1 MPVPDA
7 ALCLTCNYALRGLE
21 SHRCPECGR
30 EFDPD
35 EPLSMNL
42 GLPRGRLAL
51 MLLRPIGRWA
61 RATMWALA
69 AAGVLG
75 PAWLVPSR
83 EVACLWLELWALF
96 LIACWIRS
104 VLRYFVFLRYRQ
116 PPECLRIDDP
126 FRMRTRRAFLIVTLL
141 ILTRAPLL
149 LALLLSRP
157 WLDYQAYYIW
167 AVLPANVQPQNRPGL
182 QGLVM
187 VRRIDAAGTYVRFD
201 LVGGGSVTYRMMPD
215 GEHLEFSWE
224 TWREH

>member
-75 PAWLVPSR
+75 PAWL
-83 EVACLWLELWALF
+83 
-96 LIACWIRS
+96 
-104 VLRYFVFLRYRQ
+104 
-116 PPECLRIDDP
+116 
-126 FRMRTRRAFLIVTLL
+126 RASGGFA
-141 ILTRAPLL
+141 RFWRGRWGRFP
-149 LALLLSRP
+149 
-157 WLDYQAYYIW
+157 
-167 AVLPANVQPQNRPGL
+167 
-182 QGLVM
+182 
-187 VRRIDAAGTYVRFD
+187 VRRG
-201 LVGGGSVTYRMMPD
+201 
-215 GEHLEFSWE
+215 
-224 TWREH
+224 